1 MDLICKTEKI
11 LGIPIIGNLNI
22 DIVPDTSINPSTN
35 LKKDK
40 HE

>member
-22 DIVPDTSINPSTN
+22 DIVPDASINPSTN

>member
-1 MDLICKTEKI
+1 MDLICKIEKA
-11 LGIPIIGNLNI
+11 LVIPIIGSLSI
-22 DIVPDTSINPSTN
+22 GMVPDVSINPSTN